1 MDLKN
6 TIIFFAIVF
15 RALYFYMN
23 RHHYQVINV
32 NNHEF
37 VLRIS
42 KYLDHNPCIVYV
54 PARMNRDDR
63 LEEYSGLDFC
73 NE

>member
-1 MDLKN
+1 MTEIYEIQGD
-6 TIIFFAIVF
+6 IFHILRDENDNSEGITNF
-15 RALYFYMN
+15 
-23 RHHYQVINV
+23 
-32 NNHEF
+32 HEF

-54 PARMNRDDR
+54 PERMNRDDR